1 MNAPVMFSKVNV
13 LCGVLHTLLEFYQ
26 NASSDAFAKTI
37 NWMWLTLKN
46 MMSFLLI

>member
-1 MNAPVMFSKVNV
+1 MNAAVVFSKVNV

-37 NWMWLTLKN
+37 NWMCLTLKN
-46 MMSFLLI
+46 MMSFMLI